1 MAALVATHE
10 QCPDKKQRV
19 PIGTAVCKIKA
30 DPSLGEGQIDKFAR
44 LLGA

>member
-1 MAALVATHE
+1 MAPASFQLNEGETVTLS
-10 QCPDKKQRV
+10 
-19 PIGTAVCKIKA
+19 IGTAVCKIKA